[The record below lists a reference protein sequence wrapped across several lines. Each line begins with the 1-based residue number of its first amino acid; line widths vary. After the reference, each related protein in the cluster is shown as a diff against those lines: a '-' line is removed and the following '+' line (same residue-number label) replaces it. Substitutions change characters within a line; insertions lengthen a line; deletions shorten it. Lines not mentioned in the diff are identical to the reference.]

1 VIPHSAAE
9 KMLVVLSR
17 PGWHGWEEIAAVCGI
32 DRETSVLAVYHQLRT
47 RGYKIDS
54 ESGLDWS
61 RYRLRTGG

>member
-32 DRETSVLAVYHQLRT
+32 DRETSVLAVYQQLRA
-47 RGYKIDS
+47 RGYEIDS
-54 ESGLDWS
+54 DGGPNES
-61 RYRLRTGG
+61 RYRLQTG